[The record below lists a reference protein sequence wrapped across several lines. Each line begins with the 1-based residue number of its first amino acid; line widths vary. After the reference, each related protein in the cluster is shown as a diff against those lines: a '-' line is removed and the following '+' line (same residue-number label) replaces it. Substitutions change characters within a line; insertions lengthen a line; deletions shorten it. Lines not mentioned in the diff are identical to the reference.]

1 MAEKELASMTDK
13 ELADAI
19 VAISK
24 KIMEDQNAGDM
35 KQLKKDLA
43 ESKKLQKEMDKRSAK
58 IEEEAKKKYERK

>member
-1 MAEKELASMTDK
+1 MAEKDLTSMTDK

-24 KIMEDQNAGDM
+24 KIMDDQNAGDM

-43 ESKKLQKEMDKRSAK
+43 ESKRLQKEMDKRSAK
-58 IEEEAKKKYERK
+58 IEEEAKKK

>member
-1 MAEKELASMTDK
+1 MAEKDLTSMTDK

-43 ESKKLQKEMDKRSAK
+43 ESKRLQKEMDKRSAK
-58 IEEEAKKKYERK
+58 IEEEAKNK

>member
-1 MAEKELASMTDK
+1 MAEKELTSMTDK

-43 ESKKLQKEMDKRSAK
+43 ESKRLQKEMDKRSAE
-58 IEEEAKKKYERK
+58 IEKEAKGK

>member
-1 MAEKELASMTDK
+1 MSEKELVSMSDK

-43 ESKKLQKEMDKRSAK
+43 ESKRLQKEMDKRSAQ
-58 IEEEAKKKYERK
+58 IEEEAKKK

>member
-35 KQLKKDLA
+35 KQVKKDMA
-43 ESKKLQKEMDKRSAK
+43 ESKRLNKEMDRRSAE
-58 IEEEAKKKYERK
+58 IEKQAKQKK

>member
-1 MAEKELASMTDK
+1 MAEKELVSMSDK

-35 KQLKKDLA
+35 KQLKKHLA
-43 ESKKLQKEMDKRSAK
+43 ESKRLQKEMDKRSAE
-58 IEEEAKKKYERK
+58 IEAEIRKK

>member
-24 KIMEDQNAGDM
+24 KMMEDQNAGDM
-35 KQLKKDLA
+35 KQVKKDLA
-43 ESKKLQKEMDKRSAK
+43 ESKRLNKEMDRRSAE
-58 IEEEAKKKYERK
+58 IEKQAKQNK

>member
-24 KIMEDQNAGDM
+24 KIMEDQNSGDM
-35 KQLKKDLA
+35 KQLKKDMA
-43 ESKKLQKEMDKRSAK
+43 ESKRLNKEMDRRSAE
-58 IEEEAKKKYERK
+58 IEKQAKQKK

>member
-1 MAEKELASMTDK
+1 MATKDLTSMTDK

-43 ESKKLQKEMDKRSAK
+43 ESKRLQKEMDKRSAK
-58 IEEEAKKKYERK
+58 IEEEAKKK

>member
-1 MAEKELASMTDK
+1 MAEKDLTSMTDK

-24 KIMEDQNAGDM
+24 KIMEDQDAGDM

-43 ESKKLQKEMDKRSAK
+43 ESKRLQKEMDKRSAK
-58 IEEEAKKKYERK
+58 IEEEAKKK

>member
-24 KIMEDQNAGDM
+24 KMMEDQNAGDM
-35 KQLKKDLA
+35 KQLKKDMA
-43 ESKKLQKEMDKRSAK
+43 ESKRLNKEMDRRSAE
-58 IEEEAKKKYERK
+58 IEKQAKQKK

>member
-24 KIMEDQNAGDM
+24 KLMEDQNAGDM
-35 KQLKKDLA
+35 KQLKKDMA
-43 ESKKLQKEMDKRSAK
+43 ESKRLNKEMDRRSAE
-58 IEEEAKKKYERK
+58 IEKQEKQKK

>member
-24 KIMEDQNAGDM
+24 KMMEDQNAGDM
-35 KQLKKDLA
+35 KQVKKDMA
-43 ESKKLQKEMDKRSAK
+43 ESKRLQKEMDKRSAK
-58 IEEEAKKKYERK
+58 IEEEAKKK

>member
-1 MAEKELASMTDK
+1 MSEKELVSMSDK

-35 KQLKKDLA
+35 KQLKKDMA
-43 ESKKLQKEMDKRSAK
+43 KSKRLNKEMDRRSAE
-58 IEEEAKKKYERK
+58 IEKQAKQKK

>member
-1 MAEKELASMTDK
+1 MAEKDLTSMTDK

-35 KQLKKDLA
+35 KQLKKDMA
-43 ESKKLQKEMDKRSAK
+43 ESKRLNKEMDRRSAE
-58 IEEEAKKKYERK
+58 IEKAVKQQKK

>member
-1 MAEKELASMTDK
+1 MATKDLTSMTDK

-43 ESKKLQKEMDKRSAK
+43 ESKRLQKEMDKRSAQ
-58 IEEEAKKKYERK
+58 IEEEAKKK

>member
-35 KQLKKDLA
+35 KQVKKDMA
-43 ESKKLQKEMDKRSAK
+43 EAKRLNKEMDRRSAE
-58 IEEEAKKKYERK
+58 IEKQAKQKK